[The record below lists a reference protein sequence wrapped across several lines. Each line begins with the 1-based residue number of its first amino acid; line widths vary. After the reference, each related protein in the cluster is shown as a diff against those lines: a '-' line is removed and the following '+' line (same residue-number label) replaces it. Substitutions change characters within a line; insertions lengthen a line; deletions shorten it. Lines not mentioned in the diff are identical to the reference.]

1 MFNKLKKAFSSA
13 AKGIGQKEIT
23 EKVLDDALLD
33 LQIALLESDV
43 AQEVVDD
50 LSKKLK
56 GELLGLK
63 LEKEQDAAQ
72 IVQSKLQSAVAEIF
86 ARAGKLD
93 LVEKIKAKKVAK
105 GGPFVI
111 VFLGINGTGKTTTI
125 AKMGNLLRKAG
136 LTVVVGA
143 GDTHRAGA
151 IEQLEQHTNRLS
163 LKIIK
168 QRYGADP
175 SAVGRDAVE
184 HAKKNY
190 IDAVLIDTAG
200 RMQTSKNLMDEM
212 AKIVRVVK
220 PDVRLFIGD
229 ALAGNDTINQAREFF
244 QYANF
249 DGAILTKIDSDAK
262 GGAAISITHITSKP
276 IVYVGV
282 GQGYDD
288 IIPFDP
294 DTFIES
300 LFGSVGEV
308 SVQDLMSMPRAPEP
322 VEQVQPEVEKE
333 KEEKPVVE
341 EKKEEEEK
349 LPPPPPAKPPVAAPA
364 PPAAAPAV
372 ASPVGIF
379 ATKQEQQQQKAEP
392 PAAAPPKPAPKPAVV
407 REPESKPEPVK
418 EEKKVEKYVPPP
430 PPPLQPPKPKEI
442 TPSLQPPKP
451 KEVPAAPSPPSQV
464 VEREVEQPKE
474 KKGRFGGLFKK
485 KSDDER
491 RKEEEEKRRREQER
505 AKEEEERARA
515 EEEEIKRKE
524 EEKKKK
530 KRKEDKD
537 TEEDKVVYL
546 TDEDIEDLLK

>member
-93 LVEKIKAKKVAK
+93 LVEKIKAKKVAN

-136 LTVVVGA
+136 LTVVVAA

-244 QYANF
+244 RYANF

-276 IVYVGV
+276 IAYVGV

-372 ASPVGIF
+372 ASPIGIF

-430 PPPLQPPKPKEI
+430 PPPQPPKPKEI

-464 VEREVEQPKE
+464 VEQEVEQPKE

-505 AKEEEERARA
+505 AREEEERARA

>member
-72 IVQSKLQSAVAEIF
+72 IVQSKLQSVVAEIF

-136 LTVVVGA
+136 LTVVVAA

-220 PDVRLFIGD
+220 PDIRLFIGD

-276 IVYVGV
+276 IAYIGV

-364 PPAAAPAV
+364 PAAV
-372 ASPVGIF
+372 ASPIGIF

-392 PAAAPPKPAPKPAVV
+392 PSAAAPSKPAPKLAVV
-407 REPESKPEPVK
+407 REPESKPEPLK

-430 PPPLQPPKPKEI
+430 PPLQPPKPKEI
-442 TPSLQPPKP
+442 TPPSLQPPKP

-464 VEREVEQPKE
+464 VEQEVEQPKE

-505 AKEEEERARA
+505 ARGEEERARA

>member
-333 KEEKPVVE
+333 KEEKPMVE

-364 PPAAAPAV
+364 PAV
-372 ASPVGIF
+372 ASPIGIF

-392 PAAAPPKPAPKPAVV
+392 PAATPPKPAPKPAVV
-407 REPESKPEPVK
+407 REPESKPELVK

-442 TPSLQPPKP
+442 TPPSLQPPKP

-464 VEREVEQPKE
+464 VEQEVEQPKE

-505 AKEEEERARA
+505 AREEDERARA